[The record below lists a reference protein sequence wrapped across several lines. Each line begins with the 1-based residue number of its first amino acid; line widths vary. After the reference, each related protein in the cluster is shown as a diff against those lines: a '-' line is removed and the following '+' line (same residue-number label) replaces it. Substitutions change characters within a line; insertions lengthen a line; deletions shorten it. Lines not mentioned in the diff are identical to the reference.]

1 MKRTLASIA
10 LITALNVNASLGPIP
25 IYLNTEYRT
34 NSPVISAISSTLSFS
49 ADDIKA
55 SGANTFLDFILRK
68 VKKVR
73 LCVGLMQLQIPLRG
87 QCGIFTHFHN

>member
-55 SGANTFLDFILRK
+55 SGIKIAEF
-68 VKKVR
+68 
-73 LCVGLMQLQIPLRG
+73 
-87 QCGIFTHFHN
+87 